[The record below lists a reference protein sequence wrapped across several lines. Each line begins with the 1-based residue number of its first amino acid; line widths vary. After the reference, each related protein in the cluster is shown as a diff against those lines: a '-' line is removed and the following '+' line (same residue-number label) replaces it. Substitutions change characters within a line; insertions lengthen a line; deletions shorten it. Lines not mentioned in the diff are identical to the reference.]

1 MNKLNALFSVNNQTA
16 LLILLGVLV
25 AFVVLLTTLGIVF
38 IIALRKRRPIVKVVM
53 TPEAQQREEEAA
65 AKAAAAA
72 DSGSVALA
80 EMMMATGPASQQ
92 AMSDIAHEPANAP
105 RTVAPAGYAENTVAP
120 QAKVINKQ
128 ITEGYLVPVY
138 MITAYENVYYSFSPY
153 EISSQPHEKY
163 SAIRN
168 NIQTYE
174 KVKERTSGKREGY
187 RVGRVTASSGVKK
200 RVKQKKG
207 IRIATVKRKSV

>member
-65 AKAAAAA
+65 AKTSAA

-92 AMSDIAHEPANAP
+92 AVSDIAHEPANTP
-105 RTVAPAGYAENTVAP
+105 RTVAPAGFAENTVAP
-120 QAKVINKQ
+120 QAKVIDKQ